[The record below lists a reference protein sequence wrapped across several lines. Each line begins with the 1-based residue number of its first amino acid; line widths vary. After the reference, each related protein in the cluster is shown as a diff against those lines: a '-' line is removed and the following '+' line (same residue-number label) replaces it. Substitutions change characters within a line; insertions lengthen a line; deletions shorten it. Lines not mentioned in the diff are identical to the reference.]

1 MTYFQLNNS
10 TKPVLPWSIVVAMLF
25 LFSSCKNN
33 KYEDVLAAKQYEYQP
48 LAIGNYTIFDVDSTH
63 YNFINPSTQQTDTFH
78 FQQMEKITDTM
89 YDNEGRLN
97 YRFELFR
104 RADASAAW
112 RLWKVWYGLT
122 TSTTF
127 ERQED
132 DLRFAKLI
140 FPPTADVHWNGNK
153 YVPATDSNVFKLY
166 LNWDYHYTAIGA
178 PVTIGTN
185 SFTECVFVSQVD
197 EENLIDKK
205 LSKEIYAKNVG
216 LVYKEFL
223 VINKQDVV
231 SPWSNPYKANG
242 DHVIMNVNSYGH

>member
-1 MTYFQLNNS
+1 MTHFQFNKSHKWYL
-10 TKPVLPWSIVVAMLF
+10 TISIVLVLSLF
-25 LFSSCKNN
+25 ISSCKNS
-33 KYEDVLAAKQYEYQP
+33 KYDDVLANKQYDYQP

-63 YNFINPSTQQTDTFH
+63 YNFINPSTQQTDSFH

-104 RADASAAW
+104 RADPTATW
-112 RLWKVWYGLT
+112 RIWKVWYGLT
-122 TSTTF
+122 TATTF

-140 FPPTADVHWNGNK
+140 FPPTVDVHWIGNK

-166 LNWDYHYTAIGA
+166 LNWDYHYTVIGS
-178 PVTIGTN
+178 PTTIGTN

-205 LSKEIYAKNVG
+205 LGKEIYAKNVG

-223 VINKQDVV
+223 VINKQDVT
-231 SPWSNPYKANG
+231 SSWSNPYKANG
-242 DHVIMNVNSYGH
+242 DHVIMKVNSYGH